1 MERREFIKFR
11 QESPISNLDG
21 FRLDPHSNDDD
32 FIQTQTTR
40 NVSTNDQLEVLNINE
55 NNLSINVSLRKSI
68 GKNFDSDSEDEYR
81 NLMNSSTQNP
91 STASTY
97 TNSNSRFNSSSQF
110 SRLDMSA
117 QKPKA
122 KKKSSLGMISDLN
135 WSKRVGNYE
144 VLRNQQIL
152 YKLIQKHSSNTS
164 QVNHKCMR

>member
-11 QESPISNLDG
+11 RESPISSLDG
-21 FRLDPHSNDDD
+21 FRLDPNSNDDEFNRND
-32 FIQTQTTR
+32 FAG
-40 NVSTNDQLEVLNINE
+40 VSSTNQLEVTNINE
-55 NNLSINVSLRKSI
+55 INLTNNGSLRKAVTS
-68 GKNFDSDSEDEYR
+68 FDSDSEDEYR
-81 NLMNSSTQNP
+81 NLMDNSTQNP

-97 TNSNSRFNSSSQF
+97 TNSNSRFNSSSHF
-110 SRLDMSA
+110 SIFDMSA
-117 QKPKA
+117 QKPKG

-152 YKLIQKHSSNTS
+152 YKLIQKHASNSS